1 MAMLLN
7 ADDYEDARQSRDPR
21 FDGRFFVGVLTTG
34 IYCRPVCPVR
44 VPRKENVQ
52 LYPSAA
58 AAAAAGFRPCLRCR
72 PESSPGTPAW
82 SGSSWKVSRALQL
95 IDRGF
100 LDDQSVDALAEQL
113 DVGPR
118 QLSRLFQ
125 SHLGATPIEVA
136 QTRRLH
142 FAKKLIDETAMPL
155 SEVCFASGF
164 GSLRRFNAVFQQT
177 YERTPRQLRNRSAR
191 RSDSDAGLEIKLS
204 YRPPFDWQ
212 AMLRFLD
219 YRAIPGVEHV
229 GENSYSRTFFLDGRS
244 GHFTARFDSDSHV
257 VHVRVSAGHSAQ
269 LYHIIDR
276 IRSLF
281 DLRADSTLIDNSFS
295 RDKVLGSFVKK
306 NPGLRVPGCWDGFE
320 VAVRAILGQQVT
332 VKAASTL
339 VARVAQRHGSAYTC
353 ADKPE
358 ALTHVFPSAHDLM
371 RAELDGMGIVGSR
384 IEAIR
389 ALAKAVAEGELT
401 MDCTVSSEEFI
412 GKVCSIKG
420 IGEWTAQYIAM
431 RALNDPNAFPYS
443 DLILRRAAVKENY
456 KKNAKEILTLTPRQL
471 LEQASTW
478 QPWRAYAVILLWR
491 YYGAQIKNAPKN
503 RGKSTGKSAGKQ
515 AGKETEM
522 KNYKK
527 TSKKV
532 VKSAPKKVQHSSKRA
547 KK

>member
-1 MAMLLN
+1 MLLN
-7 ADDYEDARQSRDPR
+7 PDDYEDARQSRDPR

-58 AAAAAGFRPCLRCR
+58 AASAAGFRPCLRCR

-100 LDDQSVDALAEQL
+100 LDDESVDALAEQL

-177 YERTPRQLRNRSAR
+177 YERTPRQLRDKRGR
-191 RSDSDAGLEIKLS
+191 RAGSNSGLEIKLS

-212 AMLRFLD
+212 AMLQFLD

-229 GENSYSRTFFLDGRS
+229 DGNSYSRTFSLDGRS
-244 GHFTARFDSDSHV
+244 GHFTASFEPDSNV
-257 VHVRVSAGHSAQ
+257 VRVQVSAGHSGQ

-281 DLRADSTLIDNSFS
+281 DLRADSTLVDSNFAT
-295 RDKVLGSFVKK
+295 DKVLGKFVKS

-339 VARVAQRHGSAYTC
+339 VARVAQRHGYAYESD
-353 ADKPE
+353 DKPE
-358 ALTHVFPSAHDLM
+358 GLTHVFPSAHELM
-371 RAELDGMGIVGSR
+371 VAELDGMGIVGSR
-384 IEAIR
+384 IDAIR
-389 ALAKAVAEGELT
+389 ALAKAVAEGELI
-401 MDCTVSSEEFI
+401 MDCTI
-412 GKVCSIKG
+412 GTEDFVERVCSIKG

-456 KKNAKEILTLTPRQL
+456 KKNTNELVTLTPRQL

-491 YYGAQIKNAPKN
+491 YYGEQIKNAQK
-503 RGKSTGKSAGKQ
+503 KAGKK
-515 AGKETEM
+515 AGK
-522 KNYKK
+522 K
-527 TSKKV
+527 
-532 VKSAPKKVQHSSKRA
+532 
-547 KK
+547 